1 MIYSALAREVWTRLQ
16 FHAKTGLGDAVPIL
30 DGLRIV
36 KSGEFRI
43 DQSKHLPIV
52 TLVDFTGRE
61 SSARGDGRLTLF
73 LKTERKHEWV
83 RTDGAETPGL
93 LDWME
98 AIMDAV
104 ELAPSTGQP
113 DLLLT
118 LHRDDGT
125 VLPDNHGQPL
135 ALLSE
140 PLTWDYRMSEI
151 TDMSFL
157 MELDIAFTLPKGR
170 RANRRTSPVPRTAYE
185 TV

>member
-16 FHAKTGLGDAVPIL
+16 FHAKNGIGDAAPIL

-43 DQSKHLPIV
+43 DQTKHLPIA
-52 TLVDFTGRE
+52 TLVDLTGRE
-61 SSARGDGRLTLF
+61 ASGRGDGRLTLF
-73 LKTERKHEWV
+73 LKTDRKHDWV
-83 RTDGAETPGL
+83 RFDGAETPGL

-104 ELAPSTGQP
+104 EIAPSTGQADP
-113 DLLLT
+113 LLA
-118 LHRDDGT
+118 LHCDDGT
-125 VLPDNHGQPL
+125 AIADNHGQHL

-140 PLTWDYRMSEI
+140 AFTWDYRMSEI

-170 RANRRTSPVPRTAYE
+170 RANRRTSPVSRTAYQ
-185 TV
+185 TA